1 MLYLITTELKNA
13 EIIRR
18 FLVSKYSKGFTLIEL
33 IATMVIASI
42 LASSLITGYRTYNEW
57 LKVNKEILNMVNTLR
72 QARDYCMGANENFYL
87 SVDTDADTYTLKYKE
102 AKNALNLPGQNDN
115 VFTMPS
121 FVDFTA
127 STGLDAE
134 LVFNILGEPTEGATI
149 TINTDERTIEIVSPT
164 GYIYAHN

>member
-1 MLYLITTELKNA
+1 MT
-13 EIIRR
+13 R
-18 FLVSKYSKGFTLIEL
+18 FSRGFTLIEM

-57 LKVNKEILNMVNTLR
+57 LKVNEEILNMVNTLR
-72 QARDYCMGANENFYL
+72 QARDYCIEANENFYL
-87 SVDTDADTYTLKYKE
+87 SVDTDADTYTLEYKT
-102 AKNALNLPGQNDN
+102 ANNALNLPGQNDN

-149 TINTDERTIEIVSPT
+149 TINTDERTIEIVYPT

>member
-1 MLYLITTELKNA
+1 MHKH
-13 EIIRR
+13 
-18 FLVSKYSKGFTLIEL
+18 SKGFTLIEL

-57 LKVNKEILNMVNTLR
+57 LKVNEEILNMVNTLR
-72 QARDYCMGANENFYL
+72 QARDYCIEANENFYL
-87 SVDTDADTYTLKYKE
+87 SIDTGADTYTLEYKTDN
-102 AKNALNLPGQNDN
+102 NALNLPGQNDN

-149 TINTDERTIEIVSPT
+149 TINTDERTIEIVYPT

>member
-1 MLYLITTELKNA
+1 MT
-13 EIIRR
+13 R
-18 FLVSKYSKGFTLIEL
+18 FSQGFTLIEL

-57 LKVNKEILNMVNTLR
+57 LKVNEEILNMVNTLR
-72 QARDYCMGANENFYL
+72 QARDYCIEANEKFYL
-87 SVDTDADTYTLKYKE
+87 TVTIGATDSYTLKYKDP
-102 AKNALNLPGQNDN
+102 AMDPLILPGESSN

-127 STGLDAE
+127 STVEPDLE
-134 LVFNILGEPTEGATI
+134 FNILGEPTATQTI
-149 TINTDERTIEIVSPT
+149 TINTNERTITIVSPT

>member
-1 MLYLITTELKNA
+1 MTRL
-13 EIIRR
+13 
-18 FLVSKYSKGFTLIEL
+18 SQGFTLIEL

-57 LKVNKEILNMVNTLR
+57 LKVNEEILNMVNTLR
-72 QARDYCMGANENFYL
+72 QARDYCIEANENFYL
-87 SVDTDADTYTLKYKE
+87 SVDTGADTYTLEYKT
-102 AKNALNLPGQNDN
+102 ANNALNLPGQNDN

-149 TINTDERTIEIVSPT
+149 TINTDERTIEIVYPT

>member
-1 MLYLITTELKNA
+1 M
-13 EIIRR
+13 
-18 FLVSKYSKGFTLIEL
+18 SKYSKGFTLIEL

-127 STGLDAE
+127 STVGTDLK
-134 LVFNILGEPTEGATI
+134 FNILGEPSATKTI
-149 TINTDERTIEIVSPT
+149 TINTDERTIEIVYPT